1 MAFPTGYTLYDQLV
15 IDGAKVGGSSGTLT
29 DYVVYISGATLS
41 AQFQSTVRSDG
52 GDIRATLDDGT
63 TQLPVEVVFIDTATD
78 VAEIHVKCSPDKS
91 TGLTIRLWY
100 NGTDTQVAANSTY
113 GSQNVWTK
121 YSAVYHLNEAV
132 NNTASGYLDATANAF
147 HGTGTSMSITAPTG
161 KLAGKCQ
168 DFDGTADFITTSK
181 LVSDLMSASTGS
193 ITCWVNSDAAFF
205 SDANPYRGEC
215 AVGDHTD
222 RYLGIYGHTNSGNK
236 LSIYNY
242 DSGADVVSTV
252 VSSGTWYHAAWRH
265 AGGTLYSSVNGST
278 GSTASGNTGATSFT
292 FRIGSAEDGGLG
304 KFWNGKID
312 EVRFSASD
320 LGADWV
326 TTEYNNQSDPATF
339 YAVTAMPAAGG
350 QPTSKR
356 FGGLNHNALTR
367 RGFW

>member
-15 IDGAKVGGSSGTLT
+15 IDGSKVGGSSGTLT
-29 DYVVYISGATLS
+29 DYVVYVSGADLS
-41 AQFQSTVRSDG
+41 SQFWSTVRTDG
-52 GDIRATLDDGT
+52 GDIRATLNDGT
-63 TQLPVEVVFIDTATD
+63 TQIPVEVVFIDTSGHT
-78 VAEIHVKCSPDKS
+78 AEIHVKCSPDKS

-132 NNTASGYLDATANAF
+132 NNSAGGYLDSTANAF
-147 HGTGTSMSITAPTG
+147 HATGTSMSLTAPTG

-168 DFDGTADFITTSK
+168 DFDGTADYINTNK
-181 LVSDLMSASTGS
+181 IVSDLMSASAGYIS
-193 ITCWVNSDAAFF
+193 AWCNSDAAFY
-205 SDANPYRGEC
+205 SHALPYRGNC
-215 AVGDHTD
+215 VVGDKTG
-222 RYLGIYGHTNSGNK
+222 RYLGIYGHTDSGNK
-236 LSIYNY
+236 LTIYNY
-242 DSGADVVSTV
+242 EGGEDNVSTV
-252 VSSGTWYHAAWRH
+252 VSSSTWYHAVWRH
-265 AGGTLYSSVNGST
+265 SGGTLNASVNGST
-278 GSTASGNTGATSFT
+278 GSTASGNTDAVTDAFCIAYAGDPPNGQF
-292 FRIGSAEDGGLG
+292 FD
-304 KFWNGKID
+304 GKID

-326 TTEYNNQSDPATF
+326 TTEFNNQSDSATF
-339 YAVTAMPAAGG
+339 YAVTAMPASSG